1 MKEARRKGIWSTPSW
16 AHVSIFSNP
25 VGILVPTIS
34 SFSSFPPPPISTKK
48 MMRNSQFANLTY
60 KILFKNHG
68 YICIFM
74 SSACLSGPDSF
85 FFPSQF
91 YLYMYWLI
99 TLTAVLWL
107 TNSLIKAW
115 LGNLESCFLSL
126 SCYCSLVL
134 PFSLLS
140 GVKNLIFDS
149 FFIFNQCSETWSF
162 FGEK

>member
-48 MMRNSQFANLTY
+48 MMKNSQFANLTY

-74 SSACLSGPDSF
+74 SSACLSGPDF
-85 FFPSQF
+85 FFSFPV
-91 YLYMYWLI
+91 LLLHVLI
-99 TLTAVLWL
+99 NYIDSSLMI
-107 TNSLIKAW
+107 NSLIKAC

-126 SCYCSLVL
+126 SWYCSLLL